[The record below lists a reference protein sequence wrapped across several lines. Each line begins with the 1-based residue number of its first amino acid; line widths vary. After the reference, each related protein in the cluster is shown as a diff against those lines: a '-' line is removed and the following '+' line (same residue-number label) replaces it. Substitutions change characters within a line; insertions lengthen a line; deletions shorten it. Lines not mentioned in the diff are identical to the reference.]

1 MVSFSLINLKCKRRR
16 LVFVNLPKSYVI
28 ILSPV
33 KNIVQKMNLGNIRH
47 CLLKTDFSTL
57 MEDNFATF
65 LTDLFEKLDPSPWN
79 ILSKKITKDAQ
90 SN

>member
-1 MVSFSLINLKCKRRR
+1 
-16 LVFVNLPKSYVI
+16 
-28 ILSPV
+28 
-33 KNIVQKMNLGNIRH
+33 
-47 CLLKTDFSTL
+47 

-65 LTDLFEKLDPSPWN
+65 LADLFEKLDPSPWN

>member
-1 MVSFSLINLKCKRRR
+1 
-16 LVFVNLPKSYVI
+16 
-28 ILSPV
+28 
-33 KNIVQKMNLGNIRH
+33 MNLGNVRH
-47 CLLKTDFSTL
+47 CLLETDFSTL